1 MKKKRYII
9 IALIL
14 SAAAIIYSAAAFTVP
29 YNGPT
34 LDEFFRYARDP
45 DVENIL
51 SDMTLEEKTGQMF
64 M

>member
-51 SDMTLEEKTGQMF
+51 SDMTLEE
-64 M
+64 